1 MKRKY
6 ETVVILDGSL
16 PDETVA
22 SEQEKI
28 EAFLKENADFERTNV
43 WGKRTLCYEI
53 KKKNIGYYLL
63 FIYDGESDV
72 PEKFQKAFRLNQKIL
87 RHMTVLYEKKA
98 DLSRD
103 AIKKGADGEE
113 EDK

>member
-28 EAFLKENADFERTNV
+28 EAFLKENADFEKTNV
-43 WGKRTLCYEI
+43 WGKKTLCYEI
-53 KKKNIGYYLL
+53 NKKNIGYYI
-63 FIYDGESDV
+63 FFVYDGESDV
-72 PEKFQKAFRLNQKIL
+72 PEKFQKAFKLNQKIL

-98 DLSRD
+98 EISRD
-103 AIKKGADGEE
+103 VIKKRTDVEEGEE
-113 EDK
+113 